1 MKKTIIAAA
10 IATVVAAPAM
20 AEVNISGQV
29 QVDKIY
35 TDSDTTGE
43 NQWSSSPDTK
53 FAMTMSED
61 LGNGMT
67 AFGKI
72 GLDGD
77 QAAVALQDS
86 IVGLKGSFGTV
97 QLGRFE
103 DFTKTKMDDTLDV
116 MGAGAASVDRAYGAN
131 RADGG
136 VAYVSPTV
144 SGFTVALG
152 GYMAATAGTPKGFD
166 ATDIYVSYSNGP
178 LTLQASQENVDT
190 TVTGTVVD
198 GNDTETPSAD
208 RKTNSFTAKY
218 AIGDL
223 SLGLY
228 SGKQENGATDEKTN
242 GAVIAYTMGSNVIS
256 IGMIDDD
263 NGSSADYDATAIS
276 LKHKLSGRTYATIGM
291 RNANGTNDDTVGFR
305 LHHSF

>member
-29 QVDKIY
+29 QVDKTY
-35 TDSDTTGE
+35 TDSDTTGA
-43 NQWSSSPDTK
+43 NQWSSGGDTK

-77 QAAVALQDS
+77 SSAAQDA

-116 MGAGAASVDRAYGAN
+116 MGASAASMDRAYGAN

-152 GYMAATAGTPKGFD
+152 GYMDNTASTPKGFD
-166 ATDIYVSYSNGP
+166 ATDFYVSYSNGP

-190 TVTGTVVD
+190 TLTGTID
-198 GNDTETPSAD
+198 DDNDTETATAD

-242 GAVIAYTMGSNVIS
+242 GAVIAYSMGSNVIS

-291 RNANGTNDDTVGFR
+291 RDANGTNDDTVGFR

>member
-29 QVDKIY
+29 QVDKTY
-35 TDSDTTGE
+35 TDSDTTGA
-43 NQWSSSPDTK
+43 NQWSSAGDTK

-77 QAAVALQDS
+77 SSAAQDA

-116 MGAGAASVDRAYGAN
+116 MGASAASMDRAYGAD

-152 GYMAATAGTPKGFD
+152 GYMVSTAGTPKGFD

-190 TVTGTVVD
+190 TVRGTVD
-198 GNDTETPSAD
+198 DDNDAESANASAD

-256 IGMIDDD
+256 IGMLDDD

-291 RNANGTNDDTVGFR
+291 RDANGTNDDTVGFR

>member
-116 MGAGAASVDRAYGAN
+116 MGAGAASMDRAYGAD

-152 GYMAATAGTPKGFD
+152 GYMVSTAGTPKGFD

-190 TVTGTVVD
+190 TVTGVVLD
-198 GNDTETPSAD
+198 DNDTENPSAD

-256 IGMIDDD
+256 IGMLDDD

-291 RNANGTNDDTVGFR
+291 RDANGTNDDTVGFR

>member
-20 AEVNISGQV
+20 ADVNISGQV
-29 QVDKIY
+29 QVDKTY
-35 TDSDTTGE
+35 TDSDTTGA
-43 NQWSSSPDTK
+43 NQWSSAGDTF
-53 FAMTMSED
+53 FALTMSED

-77 QAAVALQDS
+77 TSAAQDA
-86 IVGLKGSFGTV
+86 IVGLKGDFGTV

-103 DFTKTKMDDTLDV
+103 DFSKTKMDDTLDV
-116 MGAGAASVDRAYGAN
+116 MGASAAGVDRAYGAD

-198 GNDTETPSAD
+198 SNDSETATSD

-228 SGKQENGATDEKTN
+228 SAKQENGATDEKTN
-242 GAVIAYTMGSNVIS
+242 GGVIAYTMGNNVIS

-263 NGSSADYDATAIS
+263 NGSSADYDATAVS
-276 LKHKLSGRTYATIGM
+276 LKHKLSSRTYATIGM
-291 RNANGTNDDTVGFR
+291 RDANGTNDDTVGFR